1 MRSWQLSRAEFEQAR
16 TIARATFDGFLQSDL
31 MPAGMQAT
39 AIIWAA
45 AFLVGPSVLLP
56 VNQMAKYAFLY
67 RHFPHRV
74 EAALWDDR
82 MMFLL
87 LSAGAMGLIAA
98 VLWDTLFPARRDAF
112 VLTPLPVPMPVQMLG
127 RLGGILTLY
136 VVFAIGLNVMPAIL
150 FPFVS
155 MNAVARIPRAAAG
168 HLIATASANAFVF
181 FSVTAIQGAVIL
193 AFGRRVA
200 MRLAAIVQ
208 AGAVLLVLLTLMF
221 MTPIRMF
228 VAAAVGG
235 ADPDSRALLFPVT
248 WFFGLYESIAG
259 TSRPIMSSLAAYGL
273 LAAAVPVVFTIA
285 VYALGYRR
293 LLVRAVETPMRST
306 RSWLSR
312 ASARVLRAT
321 VVRRPEEQAIV
332 SFTLRAISR
341 SGRHTMLMA
350 IYIGVALALV
360 STVLIT
366 DFARFGQDALISPLI
381 EFRRRSGPPY
391 AVLMAPLMLSAAL
404 AAGVRVLLT
413 IPAEMNARWI
423 YQTTALGVRRVD
435 AAVHK
440 TMLLIVVPPV
450 LAAAAASA
458 LFLWGRAVVAPHA
471 AFCGSLTLAL
481 AELLLLRF
489 RGVPLTRPYVPGRS
503 RIFVLWALYLSGF
516 FTYTYSMAALERDL
530 FVFGGPASV
539 FRASEVFAGI
549 ALALWIWRKI
559 DLRSA
564 GDVPYEPAEPDD
576 QMFQG
581 FNLSEIHAAQSV
593 ATQKDQEAF
602 SELRRAARLPPG

>member
-1 MRSWQLSRAEFEQAR
+1 
-16 TIARATFDGFLQSDL
+16 

-67 RHFPHRV
+67 KHFPQRV
-74 EAALWDDR
+74 EAALWGDR

-87 LSAGAMGLIAA
+87 MSAGAMGLIAV

-112 VLTPLPVPMPVQMLG
+112 VLTPLPVPLPVQMLG
-127 RLGGILTLY
+127 RLGGVLVLY
-136 VVFAIGLNVMPAIL
+136 LVFAVGLNAMPSIV

-155 MNAVARIPRAAAG
+155 MNAVTPIPRAAAG
-168 HLIATASANAFVF
+168 HLVASAAANAFVF
-181 FSVTAIQGAVIL
+181 FGVTGVQGIVIL

-200 MRLAAIVQ
+200 MRLGAVVQ

-221 MTPIRMF
+221 MTPIRGF
-228 VAAAVGG
+228 VASAVSG
-235 ADPDSRALLFPVT
+235 ADPSAPALRLPIA
-248 WFFGLYESIAG
+248 WFLGLYEWIAG
-259 TSRPIMSSLAAYGL
+259 TNRPLMGPLALYGL
-273 LAAAVPVVFTIA
+273 VAAVVPALLTVG

-293 LLVRAVETPMRST
+293 LLVRAVETPARST
-306 RSWLSR
+306 RSWLAR
-312 ASARVLRAT
+312 AAARVVRTT
-321 VVRRPEEQAIV
+321 VIRRPEEQAIAA
-332 SFTLRAISR
+332 FTLRAIAR
-341 SGRHTMLMA
+341 SGRHSMLMA
-350 IYIGVALALV
+350 IYVGVALALV
-360 STVLIT
+360 TTTLIT
-366 DFARFGQDALISPLI
+366 DFARFGQQTLVSPAAPWAG
-381 EFRRRSGPPY
+381 RVGPPL

-423 YQTTALGVRRVD
+423 FQTTPLGVRRVD

-450 LAAAAASA
+450 IAVAAISAA
-458 LFLWGRAVVAPHA
+458 LLWGREVVAPHA
-471 AFCGSLTLAL
+471 AFCASLTLAL
-481 AELLLLRF
+481 TELLLLGF

-503 RIFVLWALYLSGF
+503 RILVLWALYLSAF
-516 FTYTYSMAALERDL
+516 FTYTYSMAALERGL
-530 FVFGGPASV
+530 FMFSGPDAV
-539 FRASEVFAGI
+539 VQAAEVFTGI
-549 ALALWIWRKI
+549 AIALWIWRKVRI
-559 DLRSA
+559 RGVD
-564 GDVPYEPAEPDD
+564 DVSYEAAEPED

-593 ATQKDQEAF
+593 ATRHD
-602 SELRRAARLPPG
+602 SAARLK